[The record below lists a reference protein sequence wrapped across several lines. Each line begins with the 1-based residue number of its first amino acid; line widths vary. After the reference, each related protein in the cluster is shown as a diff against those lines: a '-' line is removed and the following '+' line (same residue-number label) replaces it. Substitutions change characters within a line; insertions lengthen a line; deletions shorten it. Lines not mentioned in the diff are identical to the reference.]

1 MANAKK
7 STAAVRTKIT
17 AANRDKK
24 QGVPPTEKQARID
37 AVHRGQKWSAKG
49 QAKVVS
55 AIRRTNPRRAG

>member
-1 MANAKK
+1 MAKA
-7 STAAVRTKIT
+7 KIT